1 MIRPTVRIPAR
12 PRPSPR
18 GRTVAQPSP
27 HERAHAA
34 PSRPPSGACSA
45 AHDAANVPCLLT
57 ITSLCVAGLVGVVD
71 PLFVTRV
78 FLAYM
83 VIDGAWIACFPRAV
97 PAPRASSSFITA
109 WRWSLLHVVTRP
121 DRALETCRNGLVEGN
136 TLALI
141 LRRRA
146 VRGTFSHGVWHAL
159 YVSTLVPV
167 RFVWQPYL
175 LWRFAFVVTKDDVF
189 WERATVCGAV
199 LSPRI

>member
-1 MIRPTVRIPAR
+1 MPNRPHTNAR
-12 PRPSPR
+12 MPP
-18 GRTVAQPSP
+18 
-27 HERAHAA
+27 

-97 PAPRASSSFITA
+97 PSAARVVVLHHCVALVL
-109 WRWSLLHVVTRP
+109 LLHVVTRP

-189 WERATVCGAV
+189 WERATVCGAQCFLLGFNIFLV
-199 LSPRI
+199 ARRRLATEKKTT